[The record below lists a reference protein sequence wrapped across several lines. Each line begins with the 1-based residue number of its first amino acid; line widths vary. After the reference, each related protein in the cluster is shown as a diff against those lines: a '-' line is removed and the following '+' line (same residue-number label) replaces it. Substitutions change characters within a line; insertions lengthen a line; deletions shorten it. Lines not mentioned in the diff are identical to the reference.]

1 MKIIGDY
8 SPIIMGKKIKCVKN
22 KNWIRMKQETNSTNK
37 ETYPIGNDNKQST
50 LHKVQPSQARS
61 HKKK

>member
-22 KNWIRMKQETNSTNK
+22 KNWIRMKQETKSTNK
-37 ETYPIGNDNKQST
+37 ETYPIGNDNKESILQ
-50 LHKVQPSQARS
+50 KVQPSQARS